1 MKYLAMNELGLAGQE
16 GSCWGRMGRKRTSY
30 DDTAG
35 YKSKNLHAERRRR
48 EKLSNRLLTLRAL
61 VPIITNMNKG
71 TIIEDAITYIQELK
85 KNVEALT
92 DMLQEMEAS
101 SSEEEFKTRVN
112 EIDASEEMKQCGIE
126 EDVQVTSIE
135 GDKLWIKIILEKK
148 RGGFARLMEKM
159 ACFGLELIDS
169 NVTTSKGA
177 MLVTA
182 CVEAK
187 NTSMVPAFTDKKRI
201 KQKEIAPIIGAFGDT
216 LTVQQ
221 TKELLTQIIKGI

>member
-1 MKYLAMNELGLAGQE
+1 MSLVEVLVQKFILSLTWPLPIITTMDYLAMSELGLADQH
-16 GSCWGRMGRKRTSY
+16 GSFRGRMGRKRTSY
-30 DDTAG
+30 DETGG

-85 KNVEALT
+85 KNVEVLT

-101 SSEEEFKTRVN
+101 SSEEETKTRVS
-112 EIDASEEMKQCGIE
+112 EIDASEEMKQCGMK
-126 EDVQVTSIE
+126 EDVQVSNID

-148 RGGFARLMEKM
+148 RGGFGRLMEKL

-182 CVEAK
+182 CVE
-187 NTSMVPAFTDKKRI
+187 
-201 KQKEIAPIIGAFGDT
+201 GAFGDN

>member
-1 MKYLAMNELGLAGQE
+1 MDYLAMNESGLADQH
-16 GSCWGRMGRKRTSY
+16 GSFRGRMGRKRTSY
-30 DDTAG
+30 DETGG

-85 KNVEALT
+85 KNVE
-92 DMLQEMEAS
+92 EMEAS
-101 SSEEEFKTRVN
+101 SSEEETKTRVS
-112 EIDASEEMKQCGIE
+112 EIDASEEMKQCGIK
-126 EDVQVTSIE
+126 EDVQVSNID

-148 RGGFARLMEKM
+148 RGGFGRLMEKM

-182 CVEAK
+182 CVE
-187 NTSMVPAFTDKKRI
+187 
-201 KQKEIAPIIGAFGDT
+201 GAFGDN